1 MSLLENLIQERE
13 QRLIALH
20 KQLTGESVSIS
31 NDENDTVSTHK
42 PNVQRKIQPEAS
54 RNVNPQIRQTP
65 QDIPIENDGTS
76 DLKAKVANDLA
87 ELKRRTDI
95 SIRNILRRRIV
106 TETSED

>member
-20 KQLTGESVSIS
+20 RQLTGESVSIS
-31 NDENDTVSTHK
+31 NNENDTASTHK
-42 PNVQRKIQPEAS
+42 PDVQSKTQPEVS

-65 QDIPIENDGTS
+65 QEIPIENDVTS
-76 DLKAKVANDLA
+76 DLKAKVVNDLA

-95 SIRNILRRRIV
+95 SIRNILRRRIIR
-106 TETSED
+106 ETSED